1 MRPVRNLKR
10 ILKNL
15 KPTHR
20 EIVFF
25 LKKIKLKVVLGE
37 IDHSHSL
44 IEQSLD
50 ESLVKMASVLR
61 SLKNIELKTNDIED
75 IVFKTKLL
83 SFNASVEAARAR
95 EAGKGFTVV
104 TTEVGMLAES
114 SQKASFEIKSI
125 IQKGLE
131 KLS

>member
-10 ILKNL
+10 NLKNL

-95 EAGKGFTVV
+95 EAGKG
-104 TTEVGMLAES
+104 L
-114 SQKASFEIKSI
+114 
-125 IQKGLE
+125 L
-131 KLS
+131 